1 MNLREASVRS
11 KQVIWLA
18 VFVAAALTFSGQAKA
33 GPCNIFGFGTPTCF
47 VGNDVVYLYYG
58 TLTLLAPD
66 GSLLST
72 TDLETAE
79 TGLGG
84 FSNEDGQSTPTPAAF
99 VSLFPSLVGQMQSDP
114 QVQLST
120 IPSWAISNIANLGDS
135 NGLGFVQDPTAP
147 LNSPSDPAVASFENQ
162 LANVG
167 GPYTTLSDTGFLLPP
182 TTAAYC
188 DYFNT
193 VLSPVLLGET
203 CTPQTVPSPTTSFYE
218 FTYQLGPDTIGSD
231 TYTSDVNFQIYYR
244 DVTEELVATPEPA
257 MLAPL
262 LAGLI
267 AVGFLRRRNSNRLR
281 QRSTIG

>member
-1 MNLREASVRS
+1 MNRQEASVRS
-11 KQVIWLA
+11 KQFIWLA
-18 VFVAAALTFSGQAKA
+18 VFVAAALTFSGQAQA
-33 GPCNIFGFGTPTCF
+33 DGCGVTGLGGPTCF
-47 VGNDVVYLYYG
+47 AGNDVVYLYYG

-84 FSNEDGQSTPTPAAF
+84 FANSTGQTAATPADV

-120 IPSWAISNIANLGDS
+120 IPSWAISNITNLADS
-135 NGLGFVQDPTAP
+135 NGLGFVQDPTAL

-167 GPYTTLSDTGFLLPP
+167 GPYTTLSDTGFLAPP

-188 DYFNT
+188 AYFNA
-193 VLSPVLLGET
+193 VLSPLLLGET
-203 CTPQTVPSPTTSFYE
+203 CVPQTVPSTGNFYE
-218 FTYQLGPDTIGSD
+218 FTYQLGPDTIGGD
-231 TYTSDVNFQIYYR
+231 TYTSLVNFQIYYR

-257 MLAPL
+257 MLLPL
-262 LAGLI
+262 LAGL
-267 AVGFLRRRNSNRLR
+267 AVFGVMRRRRNAD
-281 QRSTIG
+281 